1 MHQDREI
8 RQESYLA
15 TKYEKARQD
24 VGLFYCVF
32 TEVYLVMLW
41 TKGLTINFK
50 RLSVIFFHSKLYLHF
65 LNMMLKIFI

>member
-24 VGLFYCVF
+24 VGLFY
-32 TEVYLVMLW
+32 TYL
-41 TKGLTINFK
+41 
-50 RLSVIFFHSKLYLHF
+50 
-65 LNMMLKIFI
+65 

>member
-24 VGLFYCVF
+24 VGLFY
-32 TEVYLVMLW
+32 
-41 TKGLTINFK
+41 TINHFK
-50 RLSVIFFHSKLYLHF
+50 ENTFESNLPQ
-65 LNMMLKIFI
+65 

>member
-24 VGLFYCVF
+24 VGLF
-32 TEVYLVMLW
+32 LW
-41 TKGLTINFK
+41 
-50 RLSVIFFHSKLYLHF
+50 
-65 LNMMLKIFI
+65 FIDYQ

>member
-24 VGLFYCVF
+24 VGLFLYNIYSV
-32 TEVYLVMLW
+32 
-41 TKGLTINFK
+41 NF
-50 RLSVIFFHSKLYLHF
+50 LQHIE
-65 LNMMLKIFI
+65 KIKFNY

>member
-24 VGLFYCVF
+24 VGLF
-32 TEVYLVMLW
+32 L
-41 TKGLTINFK
+41 I
-50 RLSVIFFHSKLYLHF
+50 SK
-65 LNMMLKIFI
+65 IIDI

>member
-24 VGLFYCVF
+24 VGLFF
-32 TEVYLVMLW
+32 
-41 TKGLTINFK
+41 IN
-50 RLSVIFFHSKLYLHF
+50 IFFQSIS
-65 LNMMLKIFI
+65 IFSLLIYPI

>member
-24 VGLFYCVF
+24 VGLFYGF
-32 TEVYLVMLW
+32 
-41 TKGLTINFK
+41 
-50 RLSVIFFHSKLYLHF
+50 
-65 LNMMLKIFI
+65 

>member
-24 VGLFYCVF
+24 VGLFLF
-32 TEVYLVMLW
+32 
-41 TKGLTINFK
+41 KTIM
-50 RLSVIFFHSKLYLHF
+50 I
-65 LNMMLKIFI
+65 LKPN

>member
-24 VGLFYCVF
+24 VGLF
-32 TEVYLVMLW
+32 
-41 TKGLTINFK
+41 
-50 RLSVIFFHSKLYLHF
+50 LYLQQNIMSQF
-65 LNMMLKIFI
+65 

>member
-24 VGLFYCVF
+24 VGLFLLLFKNALKENSYIVLF
-32 TEVYLVMLW
+32 TTYL
-41 TKGLTINFK
+41 
-50 RLSVIFFHSKLYLHF
+50 
-65 LNMMLKIFI
+65 

>member
-24 VGLFYCVF
+24 VGLFVNY
-32 TEVYLVMLW
+32 
-41 TKGLTINFK
+41 
-50 RLSVIFFHSKLYLHF
+50 
-65 LNMMLKIFI
+65 

>member
-24 VGLFYCVF
+24 VGFFYIVF
-32 TEVYLVMLW
+32 LS
-41 TKGLTINFK
+41 NFPRIK
-50 RLSVIFFHSKLYLHF
+50 VKMNYKENKNFTDNSEFFLQILRGILLHF
-65 LNMMLKIFI
+65 FR

>member
-24 VGLFYCVF
+24 VGLFLLVIQNVVWCLNGYF
-32 TEVYLVMLW
+32 IYYL
-41 TKGLTINFK
+41 IADQQE
-50 RLSVIFFHSKLYLHF
+50 LYHLGVKHYH
-65 LNMMLKIFI
+65 M

>member
-24 VGLFYCVF
+24 VGLFYC
-32 TEVYLVMLW
+32 YLPITFIALFSICKNTY
-41 TKGLTINFK
+41 TK
-50 RLSVIFFHSKLYLHF
+50 
-65 LNMMLKIFI
+65 

>member
-24 VGLFYCVF
+24 VGLFLYSWF
-32 TEVYLVMLW
+32 
-41 TKGLTINFK
+41 
-50 RLSVIFFHSKLYLHF
+50 SVLE
-65 LNMMLKIFI
+65 

>member
-24 VGLFYCVF
+24 VGLFLF
-32 TEVYLVMLW
+32 IIT
-41 TKGLTINFK
+41 
-50 RLSVIFFHSKLYLHF
+50 HLYILA
-65 LNMMLKIFI
+65 NI

>member
-24 VGLFYCVF
+24 VGLFLCSNWFNLY
-32 TEVYLVMLW
+32 
-41 TKGLTINFK
+41 K
-50 RLSVIFFHSKLYLHF
+50 RI
-65 LNMMLKIFI
+65 

>member
-24 VGLFYCVF
+24 VGLFLWSFKNDLKENSYIVLF
-32 TEVYLVMLW
+32 TIYL
-41 TKGLTINFK
+41 
-50 RLSVIFFHSKLYLHF
+50 
-65 LNMMLKIFI
+65 

>member
-24 VGLFYCVF
+24 VGLF
-32 TEVYLVMLW
+32 
-41 TKGLTINFK
+41 
-50 RLSVIFFHSKLYLHF
+50 
-65 LNMMLKIFI
+65 FIR

>member
-24 VGLFYCVF
+24 VGLFYVF
-32 TEVYLVMLW
+32 EIT
-41 TKGLTINFK
+41 
-50 RLSVIFFHSKLYLHF
+50 H
-65 LNMMLKIFI
+65 

>member
-24 VGLFYCVF
+24 VGLFLLIYFFKVF
-32 TEVYLVMLW
+32 L
-41 TKGLTINFK
+41 
-50 RLSVIFFHSKLYLHF
+50 F
-65 LNMMLKIFI
+65 LAY

>member
-24 VGLFYCVF
+24 VGLFF
-32 TEVYLVMLW
+32 
-41 TKGLTINFK
+41 I
-50 RLSVIFFHSKLYLHF
+50 LSFL
-65 LNMMLKIFI
+65 LNMIIFLTLDKQSRPLINTTYFYIKSKTDWD

>member
-24 VGLFYCVF
+24 VGLFLF
-32 TEVYLVMLW
+32 LLS
-41 TKGLTINFK
+41 KGLK
-50 RLSVIFFHSKLYLHF
+50 HS
-65 LNMMLKIFI
+65 I

>member
-24 VGLFYCVF
+24 VGLF
-32 TEVYLVMLW
+32 
-41 TKGLTINFK
+41 
-50 RLSVIFFHSKLYLHF
+50 LYLNIGNILGF
-65 LNMMLKIFI
+65 KQLNHLSMYVLTYKLLGILRIGDSLLFS